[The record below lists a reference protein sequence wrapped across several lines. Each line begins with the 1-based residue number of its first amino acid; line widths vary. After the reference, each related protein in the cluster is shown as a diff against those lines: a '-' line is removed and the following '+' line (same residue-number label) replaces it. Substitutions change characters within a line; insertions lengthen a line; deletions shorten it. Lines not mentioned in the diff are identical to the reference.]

1 MAYCWTEIPGYSKFG
16 IYQGNGQHSNN
27 SFVDC
32 GFKPAFVLYKKITG
46 TDNWGMHDNK
56 RDTINPVKRFLYP
69 DDTYAEWTGGTN
81 DHMDFYSTGFKVQN
95 SGTMIGASSQKYV
108 FMAFASHPG
117 DSVYDVVTNAR

>member
-1 MAYCWTEIPGYSKFG
+1 
-16 IYQGNGQHSNN
+16 
-27 SFVDC
+27 
-32 GFKPAFVLYKKITG
+32 
-46 TDNWGMHDNK
+46 MHDNK
-56 RDTINPVKRFLYP
+56 RDTVNPIKRFLYP

-95 SGTMIGASSQKYV
+95 LGSMIGGSSQKYI